1 MVINN
6 HNNSNKKNILLLV
19 FSNIISIVIGFSSL
33 LILLK
38 IHPNYFQKTIM
49 NINKSEKEVTV
60 NENGIADA
68 VEKIYDSVITVENI
82 KNDDIYATGT
92 GFLYKKIDNKYYI
105 ITNYHVVQNSEK
117 IRIMFTNKETKIAK
131 YEGGDKYADIALLS
145 YETTDELKL
154 AYLGDSTVARVGDT
168 VFAIGTP
175 LDSEV
180 YSWTVTRGV
189 LSGKNREVAVS
200 ISSGY
205 NKDWIMQVLQTDTAI
220 NTGNS
225 GGPLCNSNGE
235 VIGVTNMK
243 LVTTGVEGMGFA
255 IPIEEASH
263 YADAIIN
270 GEDISRPQIGISMI
284 DASNSTIAKKYG
296 YNSMKE
302 GVIITDVIATSSA
315 AKAGLQVG
323 DLITQIEDIK
333 IKNSAMLR
341 YQLYK
346 YKIGSTIKVKYIRN
360 QTENTI
366 KVALTSDS
374 IN

>member
-6 HNNSNKKNILLLV
+6 HDNSNRKNILLLV
-19 FSNIISIVIGFSSL
+19 FSNIISIVIGFSIL
-33 LILLK
+33 LLLLK
-38 IHPNYFQKTIM
+38 IHPDYFQKTIM

-68 VEKIYDSVITVENI
+68 VEKIYDSVVTVENI

-105 ITNYHVVQNSEK
+105 ITNYHVVQNSEE
-117 IRIMFTNKETKIAK
+117 IRIMFTNKETKKAK

-154 AYLGDSTVARVGDT
+154 AYLGDSTIARVGDT

-205 NKDWIMQVLQTDTAI
+205 SKDWIMQVLQTDTAI

-270 GEDISRPQIGISMI
+270 GEDISRPQIGISMV
-284 DASNSTIAKKYG
+284 DTSNSSIAKKYG
-296 YNSMKE
+296 YNSKIE
-302 GVIITDVIATSSA
+302 GVIITDIIANSSA

-366 KVALTSDS
+366 KVTLTSAS